1 MSGLTLTVQTRS
13 LVQAMQKGPALLE
26 QHMRRA
32 VLRTVMEISRDA
44 RQKAP
49 KAFSTLTH
57 AIKHRM
63 PQPLVGEVV
72 AGVDYAQMV
81 EEGTGSGGYPGVQV
95 MTDWIRV
102 KNITPND
109 PTMDQRDLAFVM
121 ARSVAMK
128 GIPAQPYM
136 QPALDGNKAQ
146 AERRIGQAID
156 NALREMSA

>member
-1 MSGLTLTVQTRS
+1 MSGLTLTIQNRS
-13 LVQAMQKGPALLE
+13 LVQAMQKAPALLE

-49 KAFSTLTH
+49 KGFTTLTH

-81 EEGTGSGGYPGVQV
+81 EEGTGPGGYPGVQV

-109 PTMDQRDLAFVM
+109 PSMDTRDLAFVM
-121 ARSVAMK
+121 ARSIAMT
-128 GIPAQPYM
+128 GTPAQPFM

-146 AERRIGQAID
+146 AERRISQAID